1 MELGGGWKGL
11 WVKRRLIMMVDIQ
24 ACLGAEMTQWRRK
37 KGAFRGQSEEY
48 LEHLGRSRPWW
59 TGVQAYVCASLDLT
73 RRRTGVDHTLCVDLA
88 VQTCGLRGLR
98 SQSLT

>member
-24 ACLGAEMTQWRRK
+24 ACLDAEMTQWRRK
-37 KGAFRGQSEEY
+37 KGAFRGQSEEH

-59 TGVQAYVCASLDLT
+59 IGVQAYVCASLDLM
-73 RRRTGVDHTLCVDLA
+73 RRKTGADLTSYVDPD
-88 VQTCGLRGLR
+88 VQMCGLRGPCHKA
-98 SQSLT
+98 